1 MSSVVGQ
8 PVVLFL
14 FKYQL
19 KLKFPDFA
27 FFVVAKAHKKSHEK
41 NAIHLQIKIPLEGG
55 PLATQK
61 TKTAR
66 GSGYVYCNFGFMKGV
81 IAVLA

>member
-1 MSSVVGQ
+1 M
-8 PVVLFL
+8 
-14 FKYQL
+14 K
-19 KLKFPDFA
+19 
-27 FFVVAKAHKKSHEK
+27 K

-55 PLATQK
+55 LLATQK
-61 TKTAR
+61 NKTTR